1 MSALGHIHVSVRKSM
16 AGRTVRWWW
25 WWRVLSLGWSPQIF
39 VKLTM
44 KRELM
49 GVEYAAVELVYCFLI
64 ASMMIEKGK
73 VT

>member
-16 AGRTVRWWW
+16 AGRTVRWW

-49 GVEYAAVELVYCFLI
+49 GVEYAAVELVYCFFI